1 MDVGS
6 RSQCPPL
13 SCRAACWSDFW
24 AWGSPGRGGP
34 TTGSWRIS
42 REDAAVPRL
51 SLGKQLAFYFVILL

>member
-6 RSQCPPL
+6 GSQCPPL
-13 SCRAACWSDFW
+13 NCRAACWSDLW
-24 AWGSPGRGGP
+24 AWGSPGRGRS